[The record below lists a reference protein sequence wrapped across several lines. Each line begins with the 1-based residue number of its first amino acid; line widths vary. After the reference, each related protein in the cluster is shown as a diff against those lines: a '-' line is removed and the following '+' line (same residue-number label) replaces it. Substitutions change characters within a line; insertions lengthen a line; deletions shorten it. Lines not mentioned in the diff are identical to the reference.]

1 MRQEQFNQ
9 IVNLLDTDV
18 NFGISVYNLTNGV
31 KPIEVS
37 KTKEEIIAKY
47 GSLENFFNGLFKN
60 GVTEIGIQPRRK
72 NGKNKGQTV
81 QNWIDH
87 PNYKYQKFSLNPT
100 EAPVQQSV
108 PTQPVMPMA
117 AQPSLSGGLSLP
129 EMISLHVDRND
140 KTRLETENRFLKEEN
155 DRLKKENWEHKES
168 ALERKYSS
176 EKSSKNTEIVN
187 TAISNIDKLAGLITA
202 FKGQAIAPVAEIGL
216 GNPNLSAQKKGLIDV
231 IAQADDFT
239 INLVTHLYNGIA
251 TDTALTP
258 ELTELLKKH
267 NIIVE

>member
-18 NFGISVYNLTNGV
+18 NFGISVYNLSNGV

-87 PNYKYQKFSLNPT
+87 PNYKYEKFSLNPT
-100 EAPVQQSV
+100 EAPVQQNAPV
-108 PTQPVMPMA
+108 QPVVSSQYS
-117 AQPSLSGGLSLP
+117 QPGLNGGLSLP

-168 ALERKYSS
+168 ALEKKYSS

-187 TAISNIDKLAGLITA
+187 TAIANLDKLSGLITA
-202 FKGQAIAPVAEIGL
+202 FKGQAIAPVVEGL
-216 GNPNLSAQKKGLIDV
+216 GNPNLTPQKRGLIDV
-231 IAQADDFT
+231 ITQADDFT

-251 TDTALTP
+251 TDTPLTP

-267 NIIVE
+267 KIIE